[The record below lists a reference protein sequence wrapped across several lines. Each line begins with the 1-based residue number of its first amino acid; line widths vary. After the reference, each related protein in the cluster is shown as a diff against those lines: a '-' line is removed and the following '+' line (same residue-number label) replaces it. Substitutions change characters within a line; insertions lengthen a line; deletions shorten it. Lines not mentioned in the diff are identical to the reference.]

1 MMVILAFAALLFGVF
16 LGRFMTA
23 YSIAPACCLTI
34 VVGLA
39 VVHMP
44 PLALIVRLSAL
55 VVTLQLGYL
64 AGLASTRLP
73 SIRKARR
80 EDTGPAQ
87 PIRSPQD
94 GRATIVAGDAPNRRP

>member
-1 MMVILAFAALLFGVF
+1 MVILAFATLLFGAF

-23 YSIAPACCLTI
+23 YSVVPGCCFAI

-39 VVHMP
+39 LIHMP
-44 PLALIVRLSAL
+44 PLALVVRISAL
-55 VVTLQLGYL
+55 VVTVQLGYL

-73 SIRKARR
+73 TIRKARR
-80 EDTGPAQ
+80 EDPRSAQ

-94 GRATIVAGDAPNRRP
+94 GRATNVVGDAPNRRP